1 MNKVLN
7 NQSQIAGLSNGSIK
21 MPLARPFNAT
31 ELNTPQRLMSK
42 RFAIP
47 ECTVDSEESP
57 RKKSTREEF
66 LKYAKEQRRLRK
78 EKALASS

>member
-1 MNKVLN
+1 
-7 NQSQIAGLSNGSIK
+7 
-21 MPLARPFNAT
+21 
-31 ELNTPQRLMSK
+31 MSK

-47 ECTVDSEESP
+47 ECAVDSEESP
-57 RKKSTREEF
+57 NKKSTREEF